1 MSERI
6 EQLRQVVEKS
16 WDCKARHVASRAIM
30 EGFEGQVVWDGI
42 VEVFDLEGHP
52 KAKRCYAFYFVED
65 NGQKVIKTILGIPPV
80 DSEVSAVRT
89 AIAGHPRK

>member
-1 MSERI
+1 
-6 EQLRQVVEKS
+6 
-16 WDCKARHVASRAIM
+16 M

-42 VEVFDLEGHP
+42 VEVFDLVGHP

-89 AIAGHPRK
+89 AIAGSPRK